1 MIVWRYTYS
10 VKDNKLIVEE
20 GVLQGGT
27 FNSPTSDKWWNNVPY
42 RRILIKKKYPSTF
55 VPQTIT
61 YNASYPEGTVRCNAL
76 WLGKRDDE
84 RAMKAFT
91 DHFNEK
97 IKELDMKKD
106 ILVKRIE
113 HIWEGVEF
121 RDEDSRS
128 SK

>member
-20 GVLQGGT
+20 GVLQGGV
-27 FNSPTSDKWWNNVPY
+27 SDCLIGDTWWNSVPY
-42 RRILIKKKYPSTF
+42 RRILIRKKYPPTF
-55 VPQTIT
+55 VAQTIT
-61 YNASYPEGTVRCNAL
+61 YNANYLEGHVRCNAL
-76 WLGKRDDE
+76 WLTKRDDE

-91 DHFNEK
+91 DHFNDK

-113 HIWEGVEF
+113 HIKEGVEF
-121 RDEDSRS
+121 RDEDSRCS
-128 SK
+128 E